1 MSKDNDNQLPQVN
14 TFGDPYLF
22 KKSNVLISA
31 QFKWGSFAT
40 SILNLA
46 LAKMIKGEATED
58 EYGIPRNLVIH
69 MYEMPGFKS
78 GSSNTYIY
86 KKVDKASDE
95 LQNAKINIQYKD
107 ERGNQSFEK
116 IVVFPYAHYDN
127 GKLTLAFSPEII
139 SRKLANPLENY
150 TKILLTSE
158 LFGNSESTT
167 KLYENLKRC
176 CYYVHRVEDHYEWL
190 VTVRTLRCMLGLI
203 DTNQKEF
210 LSAMDK
216 YGDKYDVDVVVE
228 ELEEKDRKLLAK
240 KQTDENARYG
250 EMARKVKLSKSEMKA
265 PYPDYRDFRKNV
277 LEPAVKMINEKS
289 DIKVKFSPEQLSAGG
304 KINALRFF
312 VYNQQQVKNL
322 TYEEKRK
329 LIIEFDKVLTGEDMQ
344 EWTADMIGD
353 LLELAN
359 YDVELVKSKYSLL
372 KSQKPNSVKNRYAWL
387 KSAIDG
393 DYKSNPSVVDEPKVE
408 HTPFERLWNEYPKK
422 SRIDKLSKRQ
432 IEKINAEI
440 GYDEMHKAITNY
452 MRFVEDQRS
461 NGFNRAYLGG
471 GIFFS
476 GEYERWTDDN
486 INQTIIEENH
496 ISKPK
501 NSFVNIEHQDI
512 DYDVIVKNKLM
523 NKLGELKN
531 GEDSIDG

>member
-1 MSKDNDNQLPQVN
+1 MSKEDDKQLPQIN
-14 TFGDPYLF
+14 AFNDPYWF

-46 LAKMIKGEATED
+46 LAKVIKGEATED

-107 ERGNQSFEK
+107 AHGNQSFEK
-116 IVVFPYAHYDN
+116 IVVFPYAHYEN

-158 LFGNSESTT
+158 LFGNSESAT

-176 CYYVHRVEDHYEWL
+176 CYYVYRVEDHYEWL
-190 VTVRTLRCMLGLI
+190 VSVRTLRCILGLI

-210 LSAMDK
+210 LNAMDK
-216 YGDKYDVDVVVE
+216 YKDKYNVDAVIE
-228 ELEEKDRKLLAK
+228 ELEEKDRKLLEK
-240 KQTDENARYG
+240 KQSEENARYG
-250 EMARKVKLSKSEMKA
+250 DAARKVKLGKSEMKA

-277 LEPAVKMINEKS
+277 LDPALKMINEKS
-289 DIKVKFSPEQLSAGG
+289 DIKVDYSPEHLTTGG
-304 KINALRFF
+304 KINALRFYI
-312 VYNQQQVKNL
+312 YNQQQVKNL
-322 TYEEKRK
+322 TYEDKKK

-344 EWTADMIGD
+344 EWTTDMIGD
-353 LLELAN
+353 LLELAH
-359 YDVELVKSKYSLL
+359 YDVELVKAKYSLL
-372 KSQKPNSVKNRYAWL
+372 KAQKPDSVKNRYAWL

-393 DYKSNPSVVDEPKVE
+393 DYKSNPSIVDEPKVT

-422 SRIDKLSKRQ
+422 SRIDRITKKQ
-432 IEKINAEI
+432 KDKINNEL
-440 GYDEMHKAITNY
+440 GYDVIHKAIVNY
-452 MRFVEDQRS
+452 MEFIESQHKS
-461 NGFNRAYLGG
+461 GFNRTYLGG
-471 GIFFS
+471 GIFFA
-476 GEYERWTDDN
+476 GEYERWTDGN
-486 INQTIIEENH
+486 IAQTIKEEG
-496 ISKPK
+496 IAKPK
-501 NSFVNIEHQDI
+501 NGFVNFEQAEV
-512 DYDVIVKNKLM
+512 DYDAIAKQKIADRM
-523 NKLGELKN
+523 KGE
-531 GEDSIDG
+531 IDG

>member
-1 MSKDNDNQLPQVN
+1 MSKDNEKQLPQIN
-14 TFGDPYLF
+14 AFNDPYLF

-46 LAKMIKGEATED
+46 LAKVIKGEATED

-107 ERGNQSFEK
+107 EHGNQSFEK
-116 IVVFPYAHYDN
+116 IVVFPYAHYEN

-158 LFGNSESTT
+158 LFGNSESAT

-176 CYYVHRVEDHYEWL
+176 CYYVYRVGDHYEWL
-190 VTVRTLRCMLGLI
+190 VSVKTLRCMLGLI

-210 LSAMDK
+210 LTAMDK
-216 YGDKYDVDVVVE
+216 YGDKYNVDVVVE
-228 ELEEKDRKLLAK
+228 ELEKKDKKLLEK
-240 KQTDENARYG
+240 KQADENARYG
-250 EMARKVKLSKSEMKA
+250 DAARKVKLSKSEMKA

-277 LEPAVKMINEKS
+277 LDPALKMINEKS
-289 DIKVKFSPEQLSAGG
+289 DIQVSYSPEQMSTGG
-304 KINALRFF
+304 KINALRFIIH
-312 VYNQQQVKNL
+312 NQQQVKNL
-322 TYEEKRK
+322 TYEEKK
-329 LIIEFDKVLTGEDMQ
+329 KKIIEFDKVLAGEDMQ
-344 EWTADMIGD
+344 EWTAEMIGD

-359 YDVELVKSKYSLL
+359 YDVELLKSKYSLL
-372 KSQKPNSVKNRYAWL
+372 RSQKPDSIKNRYGWL

-393 DYKSNPSVVDEPKVE
+393 DYKANSTYVDEPKLE

-422 SRIDKLSKRQ
+422 SRIDKITKKQR
-432 IEKINAEI
+432 EKINNEL
-440 GYDEMHKAITNY
+440 GYDVLHKTIENY
-452 MRFVEDQRS
+452 LSFIDSQHKQ
-461 NGFNRAYLGG
+461 GFNRAYLGG

-476 GEYERWTDDN
+476 GEYERWLDENLDATLK
-486 INQTIIEENH
+486 EEGVVHSRN
-496 ISKPK
+496 KFL
-501 NSFVNIEHQDI
+501 NFEQEET
-512 DYDVIVKNKLM
+512 DYDAIAKQKVLDRMK
-523 NKLGELKN
+523 GEA
-531 GEDSIDG
+531 DG